1 MMDCLASIWG
11 GIKPWLWPTGR
22 SVQRDEVR
30 ISHLH
35 CRTQG
40 LTTVKVLIFVD
51 AERGPDD
58 LVVTFHRNHFQDRLP
73 WNEFKSLGPPAATA
87 VVKAGWKFVAL
98 EQIAESI
105 HARRFDE
112 KELDKLRNE
121 ARDERKRISIRK
133 PSDPVSIF
141 EID

>member
-22 SVQRDEVR
+22 SVQRDE
-30 ISHLH
+30 
-35 CRTQG
+35 
-40 LTTVKVLIFVD
+40 VLIFVD

>member
-1 MMDCLASIWG
+1 MSNCRTFIWG
-11 GIKPWLWPTGR
+11 GIKRWVGPTK
-22 SVQRDEVR
+22 SNAQTDEV
-30 ISHLH
+30 SNSCLH
-35 CRTQG
+35 WGTH
-40 LTTVKVLIFVD
+40 VLMIIQVIIFAD
-51 AERGPDD
+51 ADRGPND

-73 WNEFKSLGPPAATA
+73 WSEFKSLGPPAATA
-87 VVKAGWKFVAL
+87 VVKAGWKFVTL

-105 HARRFDE
+105 RARRFDE

-133 PSDPVSIF
+133 PSDPVSVF